1 MVIATTNVHQDR
13 FTWSLNP
20 STYLWEVLIMKKC
33 VLVFSVK
40 LVGLEKAHNG
50 WCWNHQSG
58 LSHEIVQVIRLE
70 LISTFIRR
78 QLIVIA
84 TNKLHKEGV
93 TWLNL
98 PNLST
103 YVWEVLIIKKCVVF
117 FQWNLLCSRAVYPT
131 GPSRNIVFLLLPT
144 HKDEGEG
151 GRPLPISASNRPFHF
166 LSCLSPWLFL
176 SLYLSWM
183 LSVWSFNFS
192 VESPSRFIST

>member
-20 STYLWEVLIMKKC
+20 STYLWEVLFMKKC

-117 FQWNLLCSRAVYPT
+117 FSVKLTLQSCSLSDWALAQYR
-131 GPSRNIVFLLLPT
+131 FLVT
-144 HKDEGEG
+144 SD
-151 GRPLPISASNRPFHF
+151 
-166 LSCLSPWLFL
+166 
-176 SLYLSWM
+176 
-183 LSVWSFNFS
+183 
-192 VESPSRFIST
+192 T